1 MNLGDRGESIMNSK
15 ERILKT
21 LQGEKTDTIPVAP
34 HWWGKYKYQLA
45 GIASGFKDLPRCRA
59 LGGAELAEVDSLFY
73 ETFKPDWF
81 HLNDGPRAKVDE
93 CPKQEILELK
103 QKVRLLDSKAVIDEY
118 VSAVYMS
125 VDEMLAASTYEHVRI
140 LSSRY
145 GNDVFIAMNEG
156 NPICR
161 ILDPNGTF
169 GFEEGLI
176 ALAEKPDMME
186 YLIFREYEM
195 MLEKI
200 KVLKE
205 CGCHGFIGSET
216 YCTGD
221 LISPAMYRSLIFP
234 AQKFFYNEVSKI
246 GMIPITYITGDIFP
260 LIDDINEL
268 GVAALMI
275 EESKKNFKLDVIEIR
290 RTLSED
296 ITLFG
301 NVDSVYT
308 LLYGSHEDVVRETVK
323 QLDAAQYGKF
333 IIANGS
339 PIAFDTPKENLSAM
353 ISAAREHS

>member
-1 MNLGDRGESIMNSK
+1 MNSK
-15 ERILKT
+15 ERMLKT
-21 LQGEKTDTIPVAP
+21 FQGEKTDTFPVAP

-45 GIASGFKDLPRCRA
+45 GIASGFEDLPRCWA
-59 LGGAELAEVDSLFY
+59 VGGAELAEVDSLFY

-81 HLNDGPRAKVDE
+81 HLNYGPNVAKGDE
-93 CPKQEILELK
+93 YAKRKIEELK

-118 VSAVYMS
+118 VDAVYMS
-125 VDEMLAASTYEHVRI
+125 ADEMREASTYEHVSI
-140 LSSRY
+140 LSTRY

-216 YCTGD
+216 YCSGD
-221 LISPAMYRSLIFP
+221 LISPAMYRNLIFP
-234 AQKFFYNEVSKI
+234 AQKFFYEEVGKT
-246 GMIPITYITGDIFP
+246 GMVPITYFLGDIRP
-260 LIDDINEL
+260 LINDINKL
-268 GVAALMI
+268 GVAALMV
-275 EESKKNFKLDVIEIR
+275 EESKKNFKLDVVDIR
-290 RTLSED
+290 KKLSEN

-301 NVDSVYT
+301 NIDSVYT
-308 LLYGSHEDVVRETVK
+308 LLYGSRAEVVKETIK
-323 QLDAAQYGKF
+323 ELEAAKYGKF
-333 IIANGS
+333 ITANGS
-339 PIAFDTPKENLSAM
+339 PIAFNTLKENLSAM
-353 ISAAREHS
+353 ISAVRENS